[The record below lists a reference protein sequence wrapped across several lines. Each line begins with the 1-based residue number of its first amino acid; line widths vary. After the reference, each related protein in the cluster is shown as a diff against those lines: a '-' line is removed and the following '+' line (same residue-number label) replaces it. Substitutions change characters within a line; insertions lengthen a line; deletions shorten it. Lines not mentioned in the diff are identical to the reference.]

1 MHECPECGS
10 ACSCDME
17 DTWNDLAADDCM
29 HDCEESGRGWDDEG
43 DEDEDFDPHPN
54 IDNPAQEMFDR

>member
-1 MHECPECGS
+1 
-10 ACSCDME
+10 ME